1 MNKHGPNTAR
11 KFNHDGYSCK
21 NTVLIVTTMGKT
33 EKTRSKWATMGGM
46 SNMVL
51 IVTAR
56 LQLSSVEYR
65 QWTHVFKILREI
77 DLLYEY
83 KRRGIGQYPIFSRMP
98 YFSSKKHM
106 TVALKVD
113 V

>member
-1 MNKHGPNTAR
+1 MKKHGPNTAR

-21 NTVLIVTTMGKT
+21 NTVLIVTAMGKT

-56 LQLSSVEYR
+56 LQLSSVEYGNM
-65 QWTHVFKILREI
+65 V
-77 DLLYEY
+77 DL
-83 KRRGIGQYPIFSRMP
+83 K
-98 YFSSKKHM
+98 
-106 TVALKVD
+106 
-113 V
+113 

>member
-1 MNKHGPNTAR
+1 MKKHGPNTAR

-21 NTVLIVTTMGKT
+21 NTVLIVTAMGKT

-56 LQLSSVEYR
+56 LQLSSVEYTR
-65 QWTHVFKILREI
+65 KAYMKVLKKPATKEPWI
-77 DLLYEY
+77 
-83 KRRGIGQYPIFSRMP
+83 
-98 YFSSKKHM
+98 SSM
-106 TVALKVD
+106 RDSFFET
-113 V
+113 

>member
-1 MNKHGPNTAR
+1 MKKHGPNTAR

-21 NTVLIVTTMGKT
+21 NTVLIVTAMGKT

-56 LQLSSVEYR
+56 LQLSSVEYSFQSVEIQRLIFGFRVR
-65 QWTHVFKILREI
+65 QDFFYIN
-77 DLLYEY
+77 LLDPS
-83 KRRGIGQYPIFSRMP
+83 GG
-98 YFSSKKHM
+98 
-106 TVALKVD
+106 L
-113 V
+113 